1 MPVYHQGRKVKGVY
15 HQGRKVK
22 ELWYMGRKVY
32 SSIMYGGYGAFIEE
46 MAQRCKVSSL
56 GDTSA
61 TFRSAFGS
69 TNSQCHLV
77 ASGDA
82 ALEVRQGSRRAMFIE
97 VRNGTVYAVV
107 TSNRSTTVSLS
118 APIATGVHAI
128 TLSTADR
135 ALGYGVTLLVD
146 GKAVGA
152 NELVGGVFSPHKVFE
167 NGDVTTSA
175 RNAVAWG
182 AGDTEIMPFL
192 DMASAYSGNDVS
204 VQWIADSLKPGH
216 VVWYSG
222 AKITYLAQGGEAMA
236 WAYSG
241 GQGGQGGGNSSAGY
255 AGADGNGLLA
265 SGFTLGMLPEVTIG
279 TGGAGGRGAQFSSR
293 GNPGSPGQPTTIGNW
308 FTTANATTRPTPQAW
323 GSTYTGELPGKG
335 GAGGEAG
342 SNGGE
347 GSPGKAGMPGGLVLA
362 RRWL

>member
-1 MPVYHQGRKVKGVY
+1 MPVYHQGRKVKEVY

-32 SSIMYGGYGAFIEE
+32 SSILYGGYGAFIEE

-56 GDTSA
+56 GDTPA
-61 TFRSAFGS
+61 TFRSTFGS

-152 NELVGGVFSPHKVFE
+152 NESVGGVFSPHKVFE

-192 DMASAYSGNDVS
+192 DMASVYSGNDVS
-204 VQWIADSLKPGH
+204 VQWIVDSLKPGH

-236 WAYSG
+236 WAYG
-241 GQGGQGGGNSSAGY
+241 GGHGGKGGGNTFSGSKGS
-255 AGADGNGLLA
+255 DGNGALVP
-265 SGFTLGMLPEVTIG
+265 GFTLDMIPDVTIG
-279 TGGAGGRGAQFSSR
+279 AGGKGGSGSNTTSGRS
-293 GNPGSPGQPTTIGNW
+293 GSPGDPTTIGNW
-308 FTTANATTRPTPQAW
+308 FTTADATERPTPVAW
-323 GSTYTGELPGKG
+323 GETYKG
-335 GAGGEAG
+335 SIPGAGGSGGSSGSSGDSGSSGSAG
-342 SNGGE
+342 KS
-347 GSPGKAGMPGGLVLA
+347 GGLVIA
-362 RRWL
+362 RRW

>member
-1 MPVYHQGRKVKGVY
+1 MPVYHQGRKVKEVH

-56 GDTSA
+56 GDTPA
-61 TFRSAFGS
+61 TFRSVLGS

-82 ALEVRQGSRRAMFIE
+82 ALEVRQGNRRAMFIE

-152 NELVGGVFSPHKVFE
+152 NESVGGAFSPHKVFE

-192 DMASAYSGNDVS
+192 DMASVYSGNDVS
-204 VQWIADSLKPGH
+204 VQWIVDSLRPGH

-241 GQGGQGGGNSSAGY
+241 GEGGKGGGNTFSGSKGS
-255 AGADGNGLLA
+255 DGNGALVP
-265 SGFTLGMLPEVTIG
+265 GFTLDMLPNVTIG
-279 TGGAGGRGAQFSSR
+279 AGGAGGSGSDTASGRSGSY
-293 GNPGSPGQPTTIGNW
+293 GNPTTVGDW
-308 FTTANATTRPTPQAW
+308 FTTANAATRPTPVAW
-323 GSTYTGELPGKG
+323 GETFKGSIPGRGGSGGSSGSSGGSGSRGSAGE
-335 GAGGEAG
+335 
-342 SNGGE
+342 S
-347 GSPGKAGMPGGLVLA
+347 GGLVIA
-362 RRWL
+362 RRW